1 MLTRWTFVGKVIS
14 LLFNMLSQFS
24 SVAQSCPA
32 LCDPMNHS
40 TPGLPVHHHFPEFT
54 QTHARLDITCLYW
67 RVSCRNA
74 GWLWLSVGTKRW
86 QQHSGSTH
94 WHEPSQRP
102 PVAPPNRQHNDP
114 KLTGCR
120 IGTFKMEVCSNTITN
135 KQPNFTPKANRERRR
150 NKA

>member
-1 MLTRWTFVGKVIS
+1 MGGEAPRESGFESKWGLMAGITQDWRKQKLNPWKVYTWTHVYQDTGEK
-14 LLFNMLSQFS
+14 S
-24 SVAQSCPA
+24 S
-32 LCDPMNHS
+32 DPIEN
-40 TPGLPVHHHFPEFT
+40 
-54 QTHARLDITCLYW
+54 RLDIPACIEE
-67 RVSCRNA
+67 SPEEMGA
-74 GWLWLSVGTKRW
+74 GFGSVWGHKHW

-120 IGTFKMEVCSNTITN
+120 IGNFKREVCGNTITN
-135 KQPNFTPKANRERRR
+135 KQPNFIPKANRERT